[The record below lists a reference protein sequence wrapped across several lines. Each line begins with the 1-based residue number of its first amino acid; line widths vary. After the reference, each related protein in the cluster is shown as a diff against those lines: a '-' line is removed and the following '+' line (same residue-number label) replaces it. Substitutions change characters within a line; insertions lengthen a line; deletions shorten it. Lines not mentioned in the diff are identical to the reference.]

1 MEAQSTDTFV
11 LRGRSGTPRTRT
23 LPQAPTLP
31 FSSIEACAGCLMCT
45 GKGAVQAQSGER
57 SIRGSVESFT
67 EPAMYKA
74 FFHIILFAF

>member
-1 MEAQSTDTFV
+1 
-11 LRGRSGTPRTRT
+11 
-23 LPQAPTLP
+23 
-31 FSSIEACAGCLMCT
+31 MCT

-74 FFHIILFAF
+74 FFSHHFIRILASRAISGRVPASERS